1 MIDNLN
7 YYKIFYE
14 AARTGS
20 ISKAAENLF
29 ITQPAVS
36 KSISNLEASL
46 NTVLFNRS
54 SRGVTL
60 SDEGTLLYNHLKS
73 AFESINRAEDELGR
87 IKELG
92 IGELRIGVSTSLCKH
107 ILLSYLKSFIAK
119 SPHIKIEIDCHSTF
133 NTIRQ
138 LQAGN
143 LDIGMI
149 CETKLPPEFEYIPV
163 SEVHD
168 IFIASKAYIDNLS
181 VRESSYEVSTDN
193 PWLFAGNVTALAQS
207 SSKDRGASTM
217 STRDILEKANL
228 MLLEKQNISRIHI
241 DKYMYNN
248 DINPGQVLEINNMD
262 LLIDFAAIGMGV
274 SAVVKEFAKAELK
287 SGKVIELPLDTPV
300 PTRTIGFALKRSID
314 RSNPAIKLV
323 EMCTKII

>member
-7 YYKIFYE
+7 YYRIFYE

-29 ITQPAVS
+29 ISQPAVS

-46 NTVLFNRS
+46 NSVLFNRS

-107 ILLSYLKSFIAK
+107 ILLSYLKSYIAK

-143 LDIGMI
+143 VDIGMI
-149 CETKLPPEFEYIPV
+149 CETKLPPDLEYIPV

-168 IFIASKAYIDNLS
+168 IFITSKAYLENLS

-193 PWLFAGNVTALAQS
+193 PWLFAGNVTGLA
-207 SSKDRGASTM
+207 KASTENKAVEM
-217 STRDILEKANL
+217 TTRDILEKSNL

-241 DKYMYNN
+241 DKYMYSN

-274 SAVVKEFAKAELK
+274 SAVVKEFATAELK
-287 SGKVIELPLDTPV
+287 SGKVIELPLDNPV
-300 PTRTIGFALKRSID
+300 PTRTIGFVMKRNID
-314 RSNPAIKLV
+314 KSNPSLKLV
-323 EMCTKII
+323 EMCTKMI